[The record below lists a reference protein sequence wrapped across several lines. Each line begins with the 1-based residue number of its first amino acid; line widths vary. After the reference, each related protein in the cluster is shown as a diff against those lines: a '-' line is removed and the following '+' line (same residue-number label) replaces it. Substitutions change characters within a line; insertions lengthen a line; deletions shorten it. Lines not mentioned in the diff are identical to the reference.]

1 MFLIFKLLLFFCLF
15 FLCVI
20 LNEVKNLLTSTNAF
34 QILRV
39 AQDDTMRVGSVL
51 FIPQSIRWKYIDR
64 TAYRNICP

>member
-1 MFLIFKLLLFFCLF
+1 MFLILICYYSFVCF

-39 AQDDTMRVGSVL
+39 AQDDTMGVGSVL
-51 FIPQSIRWKYIDR
+51 FI
-64 TAYRNICP
+64 A